1 MGNSRAD
8 SLLFAT
14 SFTVYREHWL
24 FPYWKLHLHCLKLC
38 FPFFR
43 CFCFSMSCSQAPP
56 LVPRRWRSIPGRQII
71 YIFYSL
77 FLEFH
82 EKFTETLAKAEIIQ
96 YQKGGKNVHA
106 IHDAF
111 ILSLFYPYRE
121 MPIDCERVIGV
132 CHTKWNE
139 KNCGAIYKPYFAEC
153 DWR

>member
-1 MGNSRAD
+1 MFPVL
-8 SLLFAT
+8 SLFLFLDELVQGPTA
-14 SFTVYREHWL
+14 
-24 FPYWKLHLHCLKLC
+24 
-38 FPFFR
+38 
-43 CFCFSMSCSQAPP
+43 CSQA
-56 LVPRRWRSIPGRQII
+56 VEVYPRRQII